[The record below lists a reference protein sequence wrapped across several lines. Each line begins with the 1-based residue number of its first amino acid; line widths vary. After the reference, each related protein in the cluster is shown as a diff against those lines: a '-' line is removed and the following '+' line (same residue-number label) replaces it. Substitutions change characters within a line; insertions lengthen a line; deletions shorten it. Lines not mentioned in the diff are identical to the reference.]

1 MQDRLSKNL
10 QHNIDISSNQS
21 KSVMLSD
28 EWETYTLKFS
38 VYQPLEGQYDMILE
52 GNKAELERVV
62 MA

>member
-38 VYQPLEGQYDMILE
+38 VYQPLEGQCDMILE